1 MRMKKILF
9 LLSSI
14 VSFFAVAQFPQPV
27 FHAPLNNSIND
38 ISINSISGTWN
49 NGFFVN
55 GKCGEA
61 NSAFQTTAANPAI
74 TYLDNNALDLTTEL
88 TMSIWIN
95 LNTITGAGN
104 EFEII
109 SKDTYNFGLFT
120 NGSTTSLGLD
130 FETDAG
136 IFRPIGNIII
146 NNWYHIA
153 VTFKSSDEVRFFIN
167 GSLAGSA
174 ITSNAISANA
184 SNLFLGAYSGGA
196 YLFPGRF
203 QDVRI
208 YNQKLSDAQVAQ
220 IYNSF
225 SVNGPRLTTSCGV
238 SNLSVQTLTG
248 SAYSFQWYKNG
259 SILTGETNPTYAI
272 PNLTTAVGSV
282 FSVTGNSSCGTYST
296 AGVAIAPISFIPT
309 ITGISGTGNTRCNN
323 TSTTIT
329 CSAVGNSLSYKW
341 LKNGSIIG
349 AATDGGVYKNFNS
362 ATLSITGFPTSLV
375 GTAQDFTCSVTG
387 LCDGVESA
395 IYTISITGVP
405 TFSGLSLAASEC
417 IGQSYTLSATGIYA
431 NTYRWRRGFSLTDG
445 VSDGGIYTNATTETL
460 SISALPGNSTSTVLG
475 YTLRA
480 FGTCGTTTSSV
491 ISITVNGITSISGP
505 ATNTNYCLGNTKTI
519 FVTTS
524 AGVGITYQWGMWD
537 NSLSTYTPIFDN
549 TFIAGVGTVN
559 GVSTSSLSISGML
572 STISDV
578 FIATATGV
586 CGSYQSSVA
595 GFTMSNPVT
604 ATVPSGVTVC
614 NNSTATFVATITG
627 TPSAMIWLESTN
639 LGASYSPLSGE
650 TSSTY
655 SDTKTTG
662 DNNKRYALSLTGFCG
677 SFTTTGTIL
686 NVQNNTSITTVVSPL
701 ICQGTS
707 GVVTV
712 TAISVNPV
720 YQWYKNSVAITS
732 ATDGGIY
739 GTSFTTVG
747 LNIANVPPSLN
758 GANLYATVDGDC
770 GGLQTSPTVTINV
783 GTTVGISANPPLTFT
798 TCLGSST
805 FVNALATGTGINY
818 QWQYFLGSWQN
829 VTNAGGAF
837 AGATSNQL
845 TVSNFPS
852 TLNGVSFRVSVTG
865 TCGIGNASQ
874 VSTLQVNFGPNISV
888 FGLKPKYCN
897 YDDPDI
903 LEAFTDLSFP
913 LSTVAGLFTA
923 ISGGAGLSTTGM
935 GFNKAAFRPFVYSNT
950 TPVAIRYTSAP
961 NALGC
966 RNITTLTSTV
976 YSVSGFGL
984 QFVGLGGTFPSSQTS
999 PENLVLTATGG
1010 FLGTSSFSGTFPGM
1024 NQSGVVGDLF
1034 YPNNVNPAPNI
1045 GNITKDVYITGQ
1057 FTESVSGCS
1066 AMIVSTV
1073 SVFFPQNNYAFIPL
1087 TTTNGYVDLPNK
1099 STFCSTDYAIRLISF
1114 TGFQI
1119 ASQYY
1124 ASIYSPLYCFRDFSF
1139 SISGIASSII
1149 GSNMI
1154 FDNSLGASGMN
1165 RLDINNFKLIP
1176 GYLPPK
1182 KYTLSNYLDY
1192 SNPVTG
1198 CTSPARTSPFVY
1210 FQNNQQIEVFAKPS
1224 PPNVSSV
1231 SVCEDLINI
1240 NQVINV
1246 SGQATEYYTTTST
1259 SSIISSL
1266 SGLNIVTLEQLG
1278 ISTASGVGNYLYYVR
1293 QYVDGCPSDLSVIT
1307 VTIKL
1312 KPTKPVFT
1320 TVFPIPGVCI
1330 NQNINNNYFYVAAT
1344 TTGATSYKWNTLHS
1358 SALRDND
1365 FGTTNVFAY
1374 DDWILTSATPQVITI
1389 TAKGVINGCE
1399 SLPEYQLI
1407 TLNGLP
1413 PPPSISGFTN
1423 GCLNYQNNFY
1433 QLPAVNF
1440 SVNYNQPVSFQTNF
1454 YFFDFNTSS
1463 YPYFNVPLN
1472 FSATTFT
1479 GSSTI
1484 GKLINTPTV
1493 SGTGQL
1499 YLINNFTINSI
1510 TGCKSISAPFQTNL
1524 VYNSPSQPI
1533 STPIDIYCNSS
1544 AYGVLTASGTSINWY
1559 GDANGTTTGLATGTV
1574 FNVSSVMP
1582 TDRYLKNNYT
1592 DTLFYATQTQNG
1604 CESSTT
1610 GVRFRMYEPFVSM
1623 PISSTPLTVPYINLQ
1638 FGTQPC
1644 EGNAGYAW
1652 IYNYQ
1657 FTHPLAGTKD
1667 LIIKDYLYFNKTFSG
1682 NNLFENGNNRIAYEI
1697 GSYSF
1702 GQNPKFDI
1710 QEIFKTP
1717 SNKTCSSVT
1726 TLSGWQLVQKPR
1738 PTPPVLRDTAYCVPG
1753 LVGNILALSTVSGGF
1768 NPIFK
1773 WNQYNI
1779 GSLPK
1784 TYNTFSSNDVIP
1796 KATVTGSTLTGF
1808 HKSVFAASISG
1819 LNITNT
1825 NDIAAD
1831 TSNYEFYVT
1840 QVVDGCESFGSTIQK
1855 LKLYYTPNLP
1865 ISSKKQEFC
1874 SGQTI
1879 LPFGVTSSSNDTQID
1894 WFSTSTLSSMVA
1906 TSVTSY
1912 LPPVSTTLGW
1922 TNTLT
1927 SYLDYIGYATA
1938 LQYKRNYPKLNFE
1951 GCRSSFAS
1959 DTIRV
1964 KANPPTPTSTK
1975 LVKYCLQFGGLS
1987 NVLTASGL
1995 AGINSD
2001 FTWSNFTLSNTQ
2013 NISQYNPN
2021 IGLGF
2026 PSTNKYGV
2034 SQNYDGCQSPEL
2046 VVTVTVYNL
2055 PQATFSGINATY
2067 CDGVLPSTLI
2077 GINTNDLVSKQFS
2090 IYDLTNSIGNSPYL
2104 TTFGGA
2110 SSHLATFDVR
2120 NPATTVDKLY
2130 AITYSITDTNNCVN
2144 DYTEL
2149 VDVFAKQIFSFD
2161 AFDDNNN
2168 SKTIYCSNDNKSQL
2182 IGTAPIGSF
2191 SSLPASAIIG
2201 NEFLPN
2207 ATGVITNSSI
2217 VDTVK
2222 VIYSYTDNNNCN
2234 GSTEK
2239 KFIVKP
2245 SPSSSFKMSSHCVG
2259 FSSLTGVSTI
2269 IGKNNDGINYFTWF
2283 INNDSISNQ
2292 KNLSY
2297 EFIASGLYNISYYVE
2312 SDLGCHAEFSAD
2324 STIDA
2329 YPVVNFDW
2337 KNICSGDVTQFTNK
2351 SFIPVGGGLLKDVTW
2366 KFASNPAQ
2374 TVSSLTVNPSFN
2386 FGQTNAYPVTLKV
2399 STQENCVTSL
2409 TSTVNI
2415 LPVATISGFDS
2426 YTENF
2431 EANTGNWFANGLNSS
2446 WIWGSLTGTNTGV
2459 NTSSYWATNLNNGNY
2474 NQNERS
2480 YLYGP
2485 CLDIRGLNRPMIRM
2499 DLKYKTANANN
2510 DGMVLQFALS
2520 GDTVWQPVGNQGTGI
2535 NWYKS
2540 RNIVNNPGEQVQFL
2554 TNILNNPQTAP
2565 TTGTYFRQMGWNG
2578 NSQDWITVRNTL
2590 DEAKNQS
2597 QAQNQKI
2604 RLRLAFATSG
2614 NVVSDGFAVDN
2625 VVVSSRAKKTLIEN
2639 FANINSAASNTA
2651 QSQTL
2656 DNFFTANKEDVVGLN
2671 YHTGFPTTD
2680 VFNAFNPSDP
2690 STRVLYYGVET
2701 IPRAAVNG
2709 ELVSGSSTNIG
2720 LNFLLDQTLL
2730 DPAFEIRAAFSNQNN
2745 LFAVTAQ
2752 FVANPQLGIANT
2764 SSKEYIAHVAVVE
2777 KTISSIPNTTLTKSY
2792 KNVLKRMLPNPAGTS
2807 LIETWNAG
2815 TSKTIYQSWAYANG
2829 DLYNKDSLA
2838 AIVFIQDKETKKVL
2852 QAQLIGLG
2860 VPPTTMPTSF
2870 DDKKS
2875 IENIGVFEVY
2885 PNPSATV
2892 FNIIYSLSD
2901 VKNWELFDVTG
2912 RVLQSG
2918 LLENGSKT
2926 EIDVENLANGIYHL
2940 KIGNSIK
2947 KLVVNH

>member
-27 FHAPLNNSIND
+27 LRMLFDALNGYNNINTT
-38 ISINSISGTWN
+38 SGVS
-49 NGFFVN
+49 NGVF
-55 GKCGEA
+55 
-61 NSAFQTTAANPAI
+61 S
-74 TYLDNNALDLTTEL
+74 
-88 TMSIWIN
+88 
-95 LNTITGAGN
+95 GAG
-104 EFEII
+104 
-109 SKDTYNFGLFT
+109 
-120 NGSTTSLGLD
+120 
-130 FETDAG
+130 
-136 IFRPIGNIII
+136 
-146 NNWYHIA
+146 
-153 VTFKSSDEVRFFIN
+153 
-167 GSLAGSA
+167 
-174 ITSNAISANA
+174 
-184 SNLFLGAYSGGA
+184 
-196 YLFPGRF
+196 
-203 QDVRI
+203 
-208 YNQKLSDAQVAQ
+208 AQ
-220 IYNSF
+220 ISD
-225 SVNGPRLTTSCGV
+225 RCGV
-238 SNLSVQTLTG
+238 SNNSFNFFYAGGGNHVVVTNDPQLDILNQFTISFWLETYNGASRYVVSKPPYYLYAIGTGEIFQSITGIGSTTTGIVTPNGGWNHYVISKNSSNIFSYYLNGSLIGSNFLNTLTSSTNLLING
-248 SAYSFQWYKNG
+248 FSTDGLTSSSLHMNGTMNDFSFFNQYLSANEVLKWYKSSQVNQPLTFSVCPSGTNSILLPLNILFGANYSITGWFKNGTNLGLTTTSISLSSADIG
-259 SILTGETNPTYAI
+259 SIISITG
-272 PNLTTAVGSV
+272 L
-282 FSVTGNSSCGTYST
+282 SSCGSFESNST
-296 AGVAIAPISFIPT
+296 TVVGGVFPSPT
-309 ITGISGTGNTRCNN
+309 ITGISGTSNTRCNN

-341 LKNGSIIG
+341 LKNGSVIG
-349 AATDGGVYKNFNS
+349 AATDGGVYKNFNT

-387 LCDGVESA
+387 LCDGVLSA

-405 TFSGLSLAASEC
+405 TFSGLSLGASEC
-417 IGQSYTLSATGIYA
+417 VGQPYTLSATGIYA

-445 VSDGGIYTNATTETL
+445 VSDGGIYTNATTQTL

-519 FVTTS
+519 SVTTN

-537 NSLSTYTPIFDN
+537 NTLSTYTPIFNN

-559 GVSTSSLSISGML
+559 GVNASGLSISGML

-595 GFTMSNPVT
+595 GFTMSNPIT

-650 TSSTY
+650 TSSIY

-662 DNNKRYALSLTGFCG
+662 DDNKRYALSLTGFCG

-720 YQWYKNSVAITS
+720 YQWYKNSVSITS

-747 LNIANVPPSLN
+747 LNIANVPLSLN
-758 GANLYATVDGDC
+758 GANLYATVDGEC
-770 GGLQTSPTVTINV
+770 GGVQISPTVTINV

-798 TCLGSST
+798 TCLGLST
-805 FVNALATGTGINY
+805 FVNALATGTGVNY
-818 QWQYFLGSWQN
+818 QWQYFFSSWQN

-845 TVSNFPS
+845 TVSNFPN

-865 TCGIGNASQ
+865 TCGIGIASQ

-923 ISGGAGLSTTGM
+923 ISGGAGLSITGM

-1010 FLGTSSFSGTFPGM
+1010 FLGTSSFLGTFPGM

-1087 TTTNGYVDLPNK
+1087 ITTNGYVDLPNK
-1099 STFCSTDYAIRLISF
+1099 SSFCSTDYAIRLISF
-1114 TGFQI
+1114 TGFQTPENLFSTRCPRSFALSI
-1119 ASQYY
+1119 AG
-1124 ASIYSPLYCFRDFSF
+1124 
-1139 SISGIASSII
+1139 ISNSVI
-1149 GSNMI
+1149 GSSLV
-1154 FDNSLGASGMN
+1154 FDAITGTN
-1165 RLDINNFKLIP
+1165 RFDMNNFTFIP
-1176 GYLPPK
+1176 GN
-1182 KYTLSNYLDY
+1182 LSNGNYILNYYFDQT
-1192 SNPVTG
+1192 SFLSSCTNPRN
-1198 CTSPARTSPFVY
+1198 SPQIY
-1210 FQNNQQIEVFAKPS
+1210 IQNNQQIEVFAKPS

-1246 SGQATEYYTTTST
+1246 SGLANEYYTTTST

-1266 SGLNIVTLEQLG
+1266 SGLNIVTLQQLG

-1293 QYVDGCPSDLSVIT
+1293 QYVNGCPSDLSVIT
-1307 VTIKL
+1307 VTIRL
-1312 KPTKPVFT
+1312 KPTKPVIT
-1320 TVFPIPGVCI
+1320 TSLPPTGGCI
-1330 NQNINNNYFYVAAT
+1330 NKNVNDNYFTLSAS
-1344 TTGATSYKWNTLHS
+1344 TTGANGYDWDINHNN
-1358 SALRDND
+1358 ALRNNNFNFVNSGFYTDY
-1365 FGTTNVFAY
+1365 FRTNA
-1374 DDWILTSATPQVITI
+1374 LEQVITV
-1389 TAKGVINGCE
+1389 TAKSILNNCYSDPE
-1399 SLPEYQLI
+1399 LKLISL
-1407 TLNGLP
+1407 NDLP
-1413 PPPSISGFTN
+1413 PIPTVSNFDN
-1423 GCLNYQNNFY
+1423 GCLDFNNNFY
-1433 QLPAVNF
+1433 QLPKLKF
-1440 SVNYNQPVSFQTNF
+1440 SVNHNEPVIFESQFQAPNIT
-1454 YFFDFNTSS
+1454 T
-1463 YPYFNVPLN
+1463 LLG
-1472 FSATTFT
+1472 FSLTTFDGLSNHAISLNQVVVT
-1479 GSSTI
+1479 T
-1484 GKLINTPTV
+1484 
-1493 SGTGQL
+1493 TGQIEL
-1499 YLINNFTINSI
+1499 LNYFAISSI
-1510 TGCKSISAPFQTNL
+1510 TGCKSIVPIKLAKNIFSTPN
-1524 VYNSPSQPI
+1524 QPV

-1544 AYGVLTASGTSINWY
+1544 MYGVVTASGTAINWY
-1559 GDANGTTTGLATGTV
+1559 GESNATTTGLATGTI

-1582 TDRYLKNNYT
+1582 MNRYLKNIHT
-1592 DTLFYATQTQNG
+1592 DTLFYATQTTNG

-1652 IYNYQ
+1652 IYNYSNNAN
-1657 FTHPLAGTKD
+1657 FNHPLAGTKD

-1717 SNKTCSSVT
+1717 SNKICSSVT

-1773 WNQYNI
+1773 WNEYNI

-1808 HKSVFAASISG
+1808 HKSVFATSISV
-1819 LNITNT
+1819 LNISAT

-1831 TSNYEFYVT
+1831 TSNYEYYVT

-1855 LKLYYTPNLP
+1855 LKLYYTPDLP
-1865 ISSKKQEFC
+1865 ITTKKQEFC

-1879 LPFGVTSSSNDTQID
+1879 LPFGIVITPNTKNTQID
-1894 WFSTSTLSSMVA
+1894 WFSTTSLNSMVA

-1912 LPPVSTTLGW
+1912 LPPLSSTLGW
-1922 TNTLT
+1922 TNTTT
-1927 SYLDYIGYATA
+1927 SYLDYIGYVTA
-1938 LQYKRNYPKLNFE
+1938 LQYKRNYPKLNFA

-1987 NVLTASGL
+1987 NVLTANGI

-2001 FTWSNFTLSNTQ
+2001 FTWSDLASSSSVNS
-2013 NISQYNPN
+2013 SQFNPN
-2021 IGLGF
+2021 IGLSF

-2055 PQATFSGINATY
+2055 PQATFSGINTTY
-2067 CDGVLPSTLI
+2067 CDGVLPSTLT
-2077 GINTNDLVSKQFS
+2077 GTNINVLVSKQFS
-2090 IYDLTNSIGNSPYL
+2090 IYDLTNSISNSPYL

-2110 SSHLATFDVR
+2110 SSHLAIFDVR
-2120 NPATTVDKLY
+2120 NPATTVDKKY
-2130 AITYSITDTNNCVN
+2130 AITYTVSDTNNCVN
-2144 DYTEL
+2144 DYTERIN
-2149 VDVFAKQIFSFD
+2149 VFAKQVFSFN
-2161 AFDDNNN
+2161 AFDDKNN
-2168 SKTIYCSNDNKSQL
+2168 SKTIYCSNDNKTQL
-2182 IGTAPIGSF
+2182 RGTAPFGSF
-2191 SSLPASAIIG
+2191 SSLPSSATIG
-2201 NEFLPN
+2201 NEFFPN

-2222 VIYSYTDNNNCN
+2222 VIYSYADNNNCN

-2245 SPSSSFKMSSHCVG
+2245 SPNASFKMSSHCVG
-2259 FSSLTGVSTI
+2259 ISSLTGVSTI
-2269 IGKNNDGINYFTWF
+2269 VGKNNDGINYFTWF

-2292 KNLSY
+2292 KNISY

-2337 KNICSGDVTQFTNK
+2337 KNICSGDITQFTNK

-2366 KFASNPAQ
+2366 KFASNPEQ

-2565 TTGTYFRQMGWNG
+2565 TTGAYFRQMGWNG

-2597 QAQNQKI
+2597 LAQNQKI

-2625 VVVSSRAKKTLIEN
+2625 VVVSSRSKKTLIEN
-2639 FANINSAASNTA
+2639 FANINSVASNTA

-2656 DNFFTANKEDVVGLN
+2656 DNFFTTNKEDVVGLN

-2838 AIVFIQDKETKKVL
+2838 AIIFIQDKETKKVL

-2870 DDKKS
+2870 DDKNS
-2875 IENIGVFEVY
+2875 IENKGVFEVY

-2926 EIDVENLANGIYHL
+2926 EIDAENLANGIYHL